1 MTAMRHS
8 ENAVAA
14 KARAAFGR
22 MLTSSQYDELLRK
35 QSVQE
40 ISAYLREHTAYA
52 QALEG
57 VQDSAIHRGR
67 LETLL
72 RRDLFYQYARLTH
85 YVPGADAGAIY
96 GYIVPDMEIELILS
110 ALRVIISGSGDL
122 LAALPS
128 FMQSYARFDL
138 VALAQA
144 KTLDGLIEAVR
155 ATPYEAILRACREQY
170 PPQGGSLR
178 FTRYEVA
185 LRTYYFESMLLRA
198 ARAPKH
204 AAKQL
209 SGLIRMR
216 AELMNLNTIFR
227 MKTYFNA
234 DAGRIRATL
243 LPYHWRIRP
252 RQMQAMIEAK
262 DTQAF
267 MKLLSQTALGR
278 QINPQAAFIELETE
292 RVRYHETLRTLRF
305 ATEPQVVYLAFMLL
319 RAMETEDIIRII
331 EGVRYRLPPE
341 RIGAMLARS

>member
-1 MTAMRHS
+1 
-8 ENAVAA
+8 
-14 KARAAFGR
+14 
-22 MLTSSQYDELLRK
+22 
-35 QSVQE
+35 
-40 ISAYLREHTAYA
+40 
-52 QALEG
+52 
-57 VQDSAIHRGR
+57 
-67 LETLL
+67 
-72 RRDLFYQYARLTH
+72 
-85 YVPGADAGAIY
+85 
-96 GYIVPDMEIELILS
+96 
-110 ALRVIISGSGDL
+110 
-122 LAALPS
+122 
-128 FMQSYARFDL
+128 MQSYARFDL

-262 DTQAF
+262 DTQTF

>member
-1 MTAMRHS
+1 MTAMQHS

-85 YVPGADAGAIY
+85 YVPGAGAGAIY

-138 VALAQA
+138 VAVSY
-144 KTLDGLIEAVR
+144 TH
-155 ATPYEAILRACREQY
+155 LRA
-170 PPQGGSLR
+170 
-178 FTRYEVA
+178 
-185 LRTYYFESMLLRA
+185 
-198 ARAPKH
+198 
-204 AAKQL
+204 
-209 SGLIRMR
+209 
-216 AELMNLNTIFR
+216 
-227 MKTYFNA
+227 
-234 DAGRIRATL
+234 
-243 LPYHWRIRP
+243 
-252 RQMQAMIEAK
+252 
-262 DTQAF
+262 
-267 MKLLSQTALGR
+267 
-278 QINPQAAFIELETE
+278 
-292 RVRYHETLRTLRF
+292 HETGRNLVCR
-305 ATEPQVVYLAFMLL
+305 LL
-319 RAMETEDIIRII
+319 LEKKKCKVQSAW
-331 EGVRYRLPPE
+331 
-341 RIGAMLARS
+341 

>member
-1 MTAMRHS
+1 MAHS

-22 MLTSSQYDELLRK
+22 MLTPAQYDELLRK

-72 RRDLFYQYARLTH
+72 RRDLFYQYVRLTH
-85 YVPGADAGAIY
+85 YAPGGGADTIY

-110 ALRVIISGSGDL
+110 ALRVIISGGGDL
-122 LAALPS
+122 LAALPG
-128 FMQSYARFDL
+128 FMQNYARIDL

-144 KTLDGLIEAVR
+144 KTLDELIEAVHG
-155 ATPYEAILRACREQY
+155 TPYEPILRACREQY

-178 FTRYEVA
+178 FTQYEAA
-185 LRTYYFESMLLRA
+185 LRTYYFESMRSRAQHAPKRA
-198 ARAPKH
+198 AR
-204 AAKQL
+204 QL

-234 DAGRIRATL
+234 DTERIRMTM

-252 RQMQAMIEAK
+252 RQMQEMIEAK
-262 DTQAF
+262 DTQTF

-278 QINPQAAFIELETE
+278 QIDPQAAFIESETE

-305 ATEPQVVYLAFMLL
+305 ATHPQVVYLAFMLL

-341 RIGAMLARS
+341 RIGSMLARA

>member
-1 MTAMRHS
+1 MQHS

-85 YVPGADAGAIY
+85 YVPGAGAIY

-262 DTQAF
+262 DTQTF

-278 QINPQAAFIELETE
+278 QINSQAAFIELETE

>member
-1 MTAMRHS
+1 MQHS

-85 YVPGADAGAIY
+85 YVPGAGAGAGAIY

-262 DTQAF
+262 DTQTF

>member
-1 MTAMRHS
+1 MQHS

-85 YVPGADAGAIY
+85 YVPGAIY

-262 DTQAF
+262 DTQTF